1 MKSIKIGVFGA
12 YRGMAMIRFCAKFGG
27 TDLVAIC
34 DKDSYSLKKA
44 DEEIKLYGCETKLYN
59 DFDTFINHDMDAVVL
74 ANYANEHA
82 PYAIKCLEKGLHV
95 ISEVLPAQNMAEAVA
110 LCEAVEK
117 SGKVYAYAENYCYFA
132 ATNEFYKLYREG
144 RFGQFE
150 YGEGEYV
157 HDCGPIWP
165 SITYGD
171 PAHWRNNM
179 PANFYCTHSIGPL
192 IHITGLRPKS
202 VVGFELPLTER
213 MMNLGEKGGST
224 GLEIITLENGA
235 VIKSLHSLAFKRE
248 PPAIWY
254 CMYGERGMAESS
266 RREDGVDNVITYFD
280 ENFISYNPKPRVAPE
295 ITRKINDGHF
305 GGDFYPMYYFLKKI
319 RGESEGSNSIDV
331 YEALNMWM
339 PGHFAYRS
347 VCNGNVPF
355 EIPDLKDKVQRDKF
369 RNDTWCFDPKAAK
382 GDVAPSFSKGA
393 PEIAPSVYDKV
404 KNMYEEYKKKFSD

>member
-171 PAHWRNNM
+171 PSHWRNNM

-224 GLEIITLENGA
+224 GLEIIGIIVVQSFNGA
-235 VIKSLHSLAFKRE
+235 E
-248 PPAIWY
+248 PTDNLFGIQFHLVLRANAAYPYGRPA
-254 CMYGERGMAESS
+254 
-266 RREDGVDNVITYFD
+266 DG
-280 ENFISYNPKPRVAPE
+280 
-295 ITRKINDGHF
+295 
-305 GGDFYPMYYFLKKI
+305 
-319 RGESEGSNSIDV
+319 
-331 YEALNMWM
+331 
-339 PGHFAYRS
+339 
-347 VCNGNVPF
+347 
-355 EIPDLKDKVQRDKF
+355 QR
-369 RNDTWCFDPKAAK
+369 PH
-382 GDVAPSFSKGA
+382 
-393 PEIAPSVYDKV
+393 
-404 KNMYEEYKKKFSD
+404 